1 MRPGETLTS
10 DLITELEQYR
20 RLFNHIPAEI
30 GVFDPEGRFL
40 FNTPSG
46 IPDPEMRE
54 WVLGKT
60 HHDYCRK
67 RRYPMA
73 IADRRQA
80 VIEQCVSG
88 KEAVTFEEVWTDKQ
102 GRRRNYVRTFSP
114 VLGGDGTVTHVLA
127 YGQEITELKKTED
140 ELRLALDEIEV
151 LKDRLQAE
159 NVYLQEE
166 LEAQHNFTEIVGQ
179 STAIQNVLAAVET
192 VAPTEADV
200 VITGETGTGKELVAR
215 AVHAL
220 GRRKDKSLIKVNCAS
235 IPRELFESEFFGHV
249 RGAFTGAVR
258 DRIGR
263 FQLADGGTLF
273 LDEVGEIPLEM
284 QSKLLRVI
292 QEGKFERVGEDKTR
306 TVDVRI
312 TAATNRDLRAE
323 VEAGRFRQDLYYR
336 LNVFPIEVAPLR
348 HRTEDIPRLV
358 THYLEQTARKLN
370 LPVPHLTTAEMRP
383 LQEYDWPGNV
393 RELQNVLE
401 RGLITQRG
409 GRGHLRFDLP
419 GAGEPRHT
427 SDRRHSDA
435 DDEVIPDAEL
445 RRRERENLL
454 AALRRTNWR
463 IYGPG
468 GAADL
473 LGVKPT
479 NPVFARQE
487 DGARATTPHVATSA
501 QLLPEVPTLAEPRV
515 HQ

>member
-1 MRPGETLTS
+1 MQRGEELTP

-20 RLFNHIPAEI
+20 RLFNNIPAEI
-30 GVFDPEGRFL
+30 GVFDPEGRFQ

-46 IPDPEMRE
+46 IRDPRMRE

-67 RRYPMA
+67 RNYPMA
-73 IADRRQA
+73 IADKRQA
-80 VIEQCVSG
+80 VIEECVAG
-88 KEAVTFEEVWTDKQ
+88 KEAITFEEVWTDKQ
-102 GRRRNYVRTFSP
+102 RGRRNYVRTFSP
-114 VLGGDGTVTHVLA
+114 ILDADGSVTHVLA

-140 ELRLALDEIEV
+140 ELRVALAEIEV

-166 LEAQHNFTEIVGQ
+166 LEAHHDFTEIVGQ
-179 STAIQNVLAAVET
+179 SAAIENLLAAVET
-192 VAPTEADV
+192 VAPTGANV

-220 GRRKDKSLIKVNCAS
+220 SARKDKPLIKVNCAS
-235 IPRELFESEFFGHV
+235 IPRELFDSEFFGHV

-258 DRIGR
+258 DRLGR

-292 QEGKFERVGEDKTR
+292 QEGEYERVGEEKTR

-312 TAATNRDLRAE
+312 ITATNRDLKQE

-336 LNVFPIEVAPLR
+336 LNVFPVEVAPLR
-348 HRTEDIPRLV
+348 HRTADIPLLA
-358 THYLEQTARKLN
+358 THYLQQAARKLN
-370 LPVPHLTTAEMRP
+370 LPVPHLTTAEMRQ

-409 GRGHLRFDLP
+409 GRGRGRGLPRFDLS
-419 GAGEPRHT
+419 GAGGPRRTIDHRD
-427 SDRRHSDA
+427 SA
-435 DDEVIPDAEL
+435 ENDEVVADAEL

-454 AALRRTNWR
+454 AALRRSNWR
-463 IYGPG
+463 IYGAG

-479 NPVFARQE
+479 
-487 DGARATTPHVATSA
+487 
-501 QLLPEVPTLAEPRV
+501 TLSSRVKKMGLVRPRSS
-515 HQ
+515 

>member
-1 MRPGETLTS
+1 MQHGERLTP

-20 RLFNHIPAEI
+20 RLFNNIPAEI

-46 IPDPEMRE
+46 IRDPEMRE

-67 RRYPMA
+67 RKYPIA
-73 IADRRQA
+73 IADKRQA
-80 VIEQCVSG
+80 VIEDCVTG
-88 KEAVTFEEVWTDKQ
+88 KEAITFEEVWTDKQ

-114 VLGGDGTVTHVLA
+114 VLDDGDNVTHVLA
-127 YGQEITELKKTED
+127 YGQEITQLKKAEH
-140 ELRLALDEIEV
+140 ELRQALVDVEA
-151 LKDRLQAE
+151 LKDRLHAE
-159 NVYLQEE
+159 NLYLQEE
-166 LEAQHNFTEIVGQ
+166 IKTDHNFEEIVGR
-179 STAIQNVLAAVET
+179 SIAIQNVLDAIET
-192 VAPTEADV
+192 VAPTQANV

-220 GRRKDKSLIKVNCAS
+220 SPRKDKPLIKVNCAS

-292 QEGKFERVGEDKTR
+292 QEGEYERVGEEKTR

-312 TAATNRDLRAE
+312 VTATNRDLKRE

-348 HRTEDIPRLV
+348 HRTDDIPQLAA
-358 THYLEQTARKLN
+358 HYLEQTARKLN
-370 LPVPHLTTAEMRP
+370 LSVPHLTTADIRQ
-383 LQEYDWPGNV
+383 LKEYDWPGNV
-393 RELQNVLE
+393 REFQNVLE

-409 GRGHLRFDLP
+409 GHGRLRFDLP
-419 GAGEPRHT
+419 GGRSVGGHRGASRT
-427 SDRRHSDA
+427 SA
-435 DDEVIPDAEL
+435 DQDEDVIPEAEL

-454 AALRRTNWR
+454 AALRRSNGR
-463 IYGPG
+463 IYGAG

-479 NPVFARQE
+479 
-487 DGARATTPHVATSA
+487 
-501 QLLPEVPTLAEPRV
+501 TLSSRV
-515 HQ
+515 RKMGIERSSQGHQNRTRF